1 MRNLTEKHYP
11 LLIYAALTALILIAF
26 SQVLQND
33 FVSYDD
39 DEYVTENKHVRQG
52 LTAES
57 IRWAFGSLH
66 GGTSYWHPL
75 TWLSH
80 MLDCHFFGLEPSWHH
95 LTNVILHIANT
106 LLLFA
111 LLRVMTGAL
120 WPSAFVAAVFALH
133 PLRVE
138 SVAWVAERKD
148 VLSTLFWMLTLAA
161 YVLYTRKPDKKKY
174 LLVAFAFIL
183 AIMAKPTVVTLPFVL
198 LLLDYWPLQRMKP
211 PKWLAPTA
219 DNDLN
224 DVNNGKQKSFLY
236 LLTEKIPL
244 IVLSILLSIVTLI
257 AQHDVGAMVSSDALS
272 FTARAAN
279 ATCSYM
285 RYIGKMA
292 YPTKLAVLY
301 PYSADG
307 IPLWQVLSALAALVL
322 ISLTVIYIGARRKYL
337 ITGWFWYF
345 GTLIPVIG
353 LIQVGSQAMADRYTY
368 VSAIGISIIIAWTAN
383 QISINWPRRKTIL
396 TLAAATSVLAM
407 MFSTLSQV
415 KHWQNSKTL
424 FKHAIDVTEDNV
436 FMLGNYG
443 NALAEDGKHEEAIE
457 YIGQAVVI
465 SPDWS
470 DGHADL
476 AHALYLAGRLDE
488 ADEQC
493 QIALT
498 IEPSGKAY
506 YVRALT
512 LNARQEHAKALEVY
526 HKSIDLKP
534 TALAYMNLAN
544 TLHTLGRSGEAVEYY
559 YKAIETDRF
568 NDEVRYNLGFVY
580 YQTGN
585 LDKALSCMTETLRFK
600 PDHIKANR
608 TKADILYKLGQ
619 VEPAIEQYY
628 KTLQFLPDN
637 TYILNVLAW
646 LLATSPNP
654 PMQNDGDAVNFAE
667 KACRLT
673 GYAQYSLIDTLAAAY
688 AANGDFKN
696 AIKTAEKAIDLAR
709 PSADETD
716 IQQMQD
722 QLELYKANKPY
733 RTE

>member
-26 SQVLQND
+26 FQVFQND

-39 DEYVTENKHVRQG
+39 DEYVTENKHVRPG

-80 MLDCHFFGLEPSWHH
+80 MLDCHLFGLDPSWHH
-95 LTNVILHIANT
+95 LTNIILHIINT

-111 LLRVMTGAL
+111 LLRAMSGEL
-120 WPSAFVAAVFALH
+120 WPSAFVAVVFAIH

-148 VLSTLFWMLTLAA
+148 VLSTFFWMLTLAA
-161 YVLYTRKPDKKKY
+161 YFRYTRNPDKKKY
-174 LLVAFAFIL
+174 LVVALAFIL
-183 AIMAKPTVVTLPFVL
+183 AMMAKPSVVTLPFVL
-198 LLLDYWPLQRMKP
+198 LLLDYWPLQRMRYP
-211 PKWLAPTA
+211 NWLASIA
-219 DNDLN
+219 DNGLD
-224 DVNNGKQKSFLY
+224 DANNGKQRSFLY
-236 LLTEKIPL
+236 LLTEKIPM
-244 IVLSILLSIVTLI
+244 IVFSIPLSIVTLI
-257 AQHDVGAMVSSDALS
+257 AQHDVGAMVPSDALS

-279 ATCSYM
+279 AMCSYM

-301 PYSADG
+301 PYPAGG

-322 ISLTVIYIGARRKYL
+322 ISLTVIYIGTRRKYL

-345 GTLIPVIG
+345 GTLVPVIG

-368 VSAIGISIIIAWTAN
+368 VSAIGISIIIAWTAS

-396 TLAAATSVLAM
+396 TFAASAGILAM
-407 MFSTLSQV
+407 MLSTHNQV

-443 NALAEDGKHEEAIE
+443 NALAEDGKTEEAIE
-457 YIGQAVVI
+457 YIRQAVAI
-465 SPDWS
+465 SPNWS
-470 DGHADL
+470 NGHTDL
-476 AHALYLAGRLDE
+476 AHTLYLAGRLDE
-488 ADEQC
+488 ADKRC
-493 QIALT
+493 QIALN
-498 IEPSGKAY
+498 IEPSEKAY
-506 YVRALT
+506 YVQALI
-512 LNARQEHAKALEVY
+512 LNARQEHAQALDIY
-526 HKSIDLKP
+526 HKSIELKP

-544 TLHTLGRSGEAVEYY
+544 TLHTLGQSGEAVEYY
-559 YKAIETDRF
+559 HKAIEMDRF
-568 NDEVRYNLGFVY
+568 DDEVRYNLGFVH

-585 LDKALSCMTETLRFK
+585 LDKALNCMTETLRVN

-608 TKADILYKLGQ
+608 IRADILYKLGRT
-619 VEPAIEQYY
+619 EPAIEQYY
-628 KTLQFLPDN
+628 KSLQFLPDN
-637 TYILNVLAW
+637 VYVLNTLAW

-654 PMQNDGDAVNFAE
+654 PMQNDGDAVKFAE
-667 KACRLT
+667 KVCLLT
-673 GYAQYSLIDTLAAAY
+673 GHAQYSFIDTLAAAY

-696 AIKTAEKAIDLAR
+696 AVETAEKAIELAQG
-709 PSADETD
+709 SANETEL
-716 IQQMQD
+716 QELQD
-722 QLELYKANKPY
+722 RLELYKANKPY